1 MPGQSAKRIF
11 ITGGTGFL
19 GYRVVQ
25 ALLDQGAD
33 VTVLVRLDGEDKL
46 GPLGE
51 QVRRVQGDVWNAA
64 SLRGRS
70 RGHQVIVHLVGSVK
84 PDPSRG
90 LTFRHLNFISARNV
104 TQMAVGDAV
113 PHMVLLSAS
122 SAPFGVGVEYIESK
136 REAETYL
143 QKSGLGW
150 TVVRAPALYAPGGRR
165 NPFYLVTSILS
176 YLPLLGMPFQ
186 PYAPMSVNTAA
197 YGIASLALSA
207 TTTENRLIKPKPLHK
222 IGRTLEKRVERET
235 REARRGTRSTI
246 SEDDDQDVDEPP
258 FGWQP

>member
-11 ITGGTGFL
+11 IIGGTGFL
-19 GYRVVQ
+19 GYRVIQ

-33 VTVLVRLDGEDKL
+33 LTVLVRPDGDEKL

-51 QVRRVQGDVWNAA
+51 KVRRVQGDVWNAA

-113 PHMVLLSAS
+113 PHLVLLSAS
-122 SAPFGVGVEYIESK
+122 TAPIGVSAEYIESK
-136 REAETYL
+136 RDAEIYL
-143 QKSGLGW
+143 QKSGLAW
-150 TVVRAPALYAPGGRR
+150 TVVRAPALYAPGARR
-165 NPFYLVTSILS
+165 NPFYLALSILG
-176 YLPLLGMPFQ
+176 YLPLIGLPFQ

-207 TTTENRLIKPKPLHK
+207 NPTENRLIKPNRLHK
-222 IGRTLEKRVERET
+222 IGRALEKRVEREV
-235 REARRGTRSTI
+235 RESRRETPQPI
-246 SEDDDQDVDEPP
+246 SDDDDDIDEPP